1 MPLFQKKA
9 VEPEPPPPDGK
20 AVLRAMM
27 KNRAVTRK
35 MGFHAIV
42 QLTLIQEGAL
52 LAFCEGADNLDDVT
66 LDKIAGHYF
75 DNRAYDPESGLLKP
89 RKPQESMAL
98 GAHPPRAVGRSLEE
112 IRGPERSFASL
123 AGGDGMSKPYAKPAG
138 WA

>member
-1 MPLFQKKA
+1 LPLFQKKA

-27 KNRAVTRK
+27 KNRAVARK

-52 LAFCEGADNLDDVT
+52 LAFCEGADNLDDMT

-75 DNRAYDPESGLLKP
+75 DNRGYDPESGLLQP
-89 RKPQESMAL
+89 RQHEAPTPMGQT
-98 GAHPPRAVGRSLEE
+98 PPRAAGRTLEE
-112 IRGPERSFASL
+112 VRGPERSFASL

-138 WA
+138 WG